1 MYGTGTWWCLK
12 TKAVPDFMAVIHVI
26 LVISVH
32 TQYIPVHTASGTSG
46 ILYTWYKAV
55 HDGMYWYVPVR
66 TLLGTWRYE
75 KTQNGTY
82 QYVLT

>member
-1 MYGTGTWWCLK
+1 VSGRLFAIIMFVSALGPPANVK
-12 TKAVPDFMAVIHVI
+12 TSLLRLIIA
-26 LVISVH
+26 
-32 TQYIPVHTASGTSG
+32 SG

-75 KTQNGTY
+75 KPQNGTY
-82 QYVLT
+82 QYVPT

>member
-1 MYGTGTWWCLK
+1 MYPAETKEKQYQINKKGMYRVHTGTYRVQNRQY
-12 TKAVPDFMAVIHVI
+12 VPA
-26 LVISVH
+26 
-32 TQYIPVHTASGTSG
+32 SG

-75 KTQNGTY
+75 KPQNGTY
-82 QYVLT
+82 QYVPT